1 MSSYRCSPFNFQRSP
16 HLLSREMG
24 IACCVPCWVNFSTA
38 RTSLSRTGA
47 LHTRSFGQTLA
58 KPILTKGQHRRAGA
72 PAFMSLR
79 KGGKNGLPWSGLGVT
94 DSLEHCQGTSHA
106 APHGSQ
112 TFLVHLLLN
121 DLAALVESPT
131 GSAPD
136 YYVRTVRLS
145 N

>member
-1 MSSYRCSPFNFQRSP
+1 
-16 HLLSREMG
+16 
-24 IACCVPCWVNFSTA
+24 
-38 RTSLSRTGA
+38 
-47 LHTRSFGQTLA
+47 
-58 KPILTKGQHRRAGA
+58 
-72 PAFMSLR
+72 MSLR